1 MLKKIFIIVFVL
13 FLLIQL
19 VPVNKGN
26 PSVNNPLNIE
36 DLRVEKILKES
47 CMDCHSNTTIWPWY
61 ASIAPFSWKISE
73 HVNEGRKEL
82 NFSEWGTYSKE
93 KAIHKLEEVVDE
105 VEEGHMPEN
114 SYTWLH
120 AEAEITEEE
129 LLIIKNWV
137 TAETQKLTIAS
148 DSL

>member
-1 MLKKIFIIVFVL
+1 MLKKLLIVV
-13 FLLIQL
+13 FLLFVAIQF
-19 VPVNKGN
+19 VPVHTEN
-26 PSVNNPLNIE
+26 PPVNGPLQIE
-36 DLRVEKILKES
+36 SLRVKEILKES
-47 CMDCHSNTTIWPWY
+47 CMDCHSNTTDWPWY
-61 ASIAPFSWKISE
+61 ASVAPFSWKISE

-82 NFSEWGTYSKE
+82 NFSEWGTYSTE
-93 KAIHKLEEVVDE
+93 KAIHKLEEVVEE
-105 VEEGHMPEN
+105 VEEGHMPED

-129 LLIIKNWV
+129 LLIIRNWV